1 MTLQDGYNFLN
12 FWINKYTG
20 SWYTP
25 AELDLITDRGQMSL
39 YADLEPKYATSEH
52 IKDALAPF
60 REIYTF
66 DYPDTLN
73 GLITVPSN
81 RNLLNLLDCTIYY
94 DISSRSFL
102 KRVPVQMYN
111 EDVLSLRQDSQIDPV
126 SATAP
131 IGEVTA
137 LGVMQLTPQV
147 QYRGRV
153 TFLRRPLAP
162 YFAYTIVSGMV
173 IVYDA
178 NNSVQLEWPENWQN
192 AVYIK
197 ALSSIGINLSN
208 QEVEQYSQLKT
219 QENFLGENRL

>member
-12 FWINKYTG
+12 FWYNHYTG
-20 SWYTP
+20 AWFTP
-25 AELDLITDRGQMSL
+25 AEIDLVVDRGQMAL
-39 YADLEPKYATSEH
+39 FEDLQPKYATSEH

-60 REIYTF
+60 REIYSF

-102 KRVPVQMYN
+102 KRVPVTMYN
-111 EDVLSLRQDSQIDPV
+111 EDVISIRQDSQIDPV
-126 SATAP
+126 SSTAP
-131 IGEVTA
+131 VGEVKS
-137 LGVMQLTPQV
+137 LGVMQLYPQV

-153 TFLRRPLAP
+153 IFLRRPLAP
-162 YFAYTIVSGMV
+162 YFAYTTISERV
-173 IVYDA
+173 IVYDSA
-178 NNSVQLEWPENWQN
+178 NSVQLEWSENWQN

-197 ALSSIGINLSN
+197 ALSSIGINLK
-208 QEVEQYSQLKT
+208 EGDLEQYAQLKT
-219 QENFLGENRL
+219 QENFLGQNRL